1 MAYALSFRYKAI
13 GRAAGFF
20 TGRACFGRVA
30 LLAVV
35 LLLAGCTTEEIRETR
50 PEKARVVRALFS
62 PNGLGDLSYTDD
74 VLRGILREQ
83 TQNDFSLEYHSPS
96 DWEEAAELLARWRQ
110 EDTDPGRYYTLLA
123 GSEYE
128 PLARRLLATETS
140 PNYLLFEVSGPGF
153 GFPTFRMAG
162 YGVSFLAG
170 VAAYTL
176 TGADTAAY
184 LGGQQNEAYIRECYD
199 GFRAGYLHAG
209 GREVA
214 ETYLSA
220 ASDGFAM
227 PRRAY
232 QMADSLF
239 RLYPFLYA
247 VAGGSNNG
255 VYKYL
260 REHPASEG
268 YTAGVDVDQSAY
280 SDRIIGS
287 ALKNIGACTADYLR
301 RWSHAEANPLY
312 TLYDLQSGYV
322 AFQVAEAY
330 REGLGEVVQNHVEL
344 AIAQEKTYEKE
355 KN

>member
-1 MAYALSFRYKAI
+1 MISRRMACQVTRLAPF
-13 GRAAGFF
+13 
-20 TGRACFGRVA
+20 A
-30 LLAVV
+30 LL
-35 LLLAGCTTEEIRETR
+35 LFLASCTTEEIRETR
-50 PEKARVVRALFS
+50 PEPSRVVRILFS

-96 DWEEAAELLARWRQ
+96 DWEEAAKLLARWRQ

-128 PLARRLLATETS
+128 PLARRMLATETS